1 MTKKTQ
7 LPAEIVKVQNEV
19 AAKITD
25 NSLVVKLGSNYAP
38 LLQEATDFAEQ
49 VASLEKG
56 NAQHLEK
63 ARRIRIDLGKLRSR
77 KNEQKAADKNYYLAV
92 GKYIDSLSNTVE
104 NAITI
109 AQHEAKEIE
118 NYFENQEKARIEK
131 LRSERWEQLSQYLE
145 EEPLGLGD
153 LTEQVF
159 NTLLSGAKKTYEDK
173 IEAERQAEIARQEA
187 ERKAQLRQARKDNL
201 YKVAAFVPDFHSI
214 AFEDLSE
221 AEYTNL
227 VAKANKDADAHAKEQ
242 EKIRKENEKLKK
254 EKAAEEARL
263 KAEEE
268 EKAQAKAKRV
278 AKIVKALEGIGY
290 ETQHNQLKHIIHR
303 NVISNGV
310 VTSIETDEAAR
321 QFVQQHREWVTIQ
334 DKLKKVRDE
343 EEARKAREAKEKA
356 EREAEE
362 EAKRQAEEEARK
374 APDREKIKA
383 AVEGLTLPEL
393 DLTSEESKAAY
404 NEIQA
409 KLEAYKTWALKQ
421 TK

>member
-1 MTKKTQ
+1 MTKQTQ

-25 NSLVVKLGSNYAP
+25 KSLVVKLGSNYAP
-38 LLQEATDFAEQ
+38 LLQEATEFAEQ

-77 KNEQKAADKNYYLAV
+77 KDEQKKTDKNYYLAV
-92 GKYIDSLSNTVE
+92 GRYIDSLSNTVE
-104 NAITI
+104 NAITM

-118 NYFENQEKARIEK
+118 NYFENLERERIEK

-153 LTEQVF
+153 MSEQVF
-159 NTLLSGAKKTYEDK
+159 TTLLSGAKKTHEDK

-221 AEYTNL
+221 AEYINL
-227 VAKANKDADAHAKEQ
+227 VTKANKAADAHAKEQ

-268 EKAQAKAKRV
+268 AKARAKAKRV

-290 ETQHNQLKHIIHR
+290 EVTEGQLVHTTHK
-303 NVISNGV
+303 NVI
-310 VTSIETDEAAR
+310 TSATVNSVETDEAAR
-321 QFVQQHREWVTIQ
+321 QFVQQQREWVATQ
-334 DKLKKVRDE
+334 DELKKVRDE
-343 EEARKAREAKEKA
+343 EEARKAQEAKEKA

-362 EAKRQAEEEARK
+362 EAKRQVEEEARK
-374 APDREKIKA
+374 APDRDKIRA
-383 AVEGLTLPEL
+383 AVEGLSLPEL
-393 DLTSEESKAAY
+393 DLTSEEAKSAY
-404 NEIQA
+404 NEIQV

-421 TK
+421 VK